1 MTSKI
6 TDVFSFDISDYNLS
20 SFHQVY
26 PEYTQ
31 ICKNCVCYIVLGG
44 LYVRSC
50 STIKLN
56 SALPNLT
63 FWYIKSKI
71 TFGYIKPQCQI
82 LDLIWIKIYFL
93 SFTSSLIVPKQQN
106 EFIKKVNKNWER
118 EMNIHSFCN
127 CIILEIGIL
136 CLSYFC
142 SGSIKMKL
150 L

>member
-63 FWYIKSKI
+63 FWYIKSKM
-71 TFGYIKPQCQI
+71 TCGLYKTSVSDSGFN
-82 LDLIWIKIYFL
+82 LDKNLL
-93 SFTSSLIVPKQQN
+93 S
-106 EFIKKVNKNWER
+106 EFHK
-118 EMNIHSFCN
+118 
-127 CIILEIGIL
+127 
-136 CLSYFC
+136 
-142 SGSIKMKL
+142 
-150 L
+150 